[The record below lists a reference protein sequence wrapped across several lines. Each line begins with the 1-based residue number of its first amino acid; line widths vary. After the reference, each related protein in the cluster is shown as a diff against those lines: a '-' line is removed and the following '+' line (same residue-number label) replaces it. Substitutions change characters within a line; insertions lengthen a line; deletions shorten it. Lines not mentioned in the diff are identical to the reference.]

1 MAVMVKIQVILG
13 ITGTQYPRSGGNT
26 FLIDVDKYLLVT
38 TVSHH
43 RKLQLHTYYT

>member
-13 ITGTQYPRSGGNT
+13 ITGTQYPQSGENM
-26 FLIDVDKYLLVT
+26 FLIDMDKYLLAT

-43 RKLQLHTYYT
+43 RKL